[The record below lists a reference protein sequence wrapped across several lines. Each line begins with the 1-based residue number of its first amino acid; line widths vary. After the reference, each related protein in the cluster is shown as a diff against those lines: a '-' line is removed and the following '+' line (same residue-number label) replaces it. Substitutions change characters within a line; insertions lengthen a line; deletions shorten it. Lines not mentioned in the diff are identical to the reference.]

1 MFGFNDVVG
10 QEAVKQRL
18 RKEVQEG
25 RIAHALLLCGA
36 SGTGKLPLAL
46 AYARYVCCPHRTAED
61 ACGTCPS
68 CVKWNKLVHPDVHFT
83 FPVIKKNS
91 TKAAVSDDYL
101 SAWRMLLTHSPYFSY
116 DQWLE
121 ELNVGTSQPYIY
133 KDESENISHKLS
145 LKSSEGGYKISLI
158 WLPEKMYKDN
168 AFGNKLLKLLE
179 EPPAQTLF
187 LLVSD
192 APEMLLPTILSRTQR
207 IHVPPVA
214 EADIAR
220 TLQNHYGIAPADA
233 LRIAHIANGSFVK
246 ALESIHT
253 NEENRQF
260 FDLFVGLMRLAYQ
273 RKIKEMKEWSEQVAG
288 IGRERQKRLL
298 EYAQRMIRENF
309 VYNFRQPQMNYL
321 TTDEEHFAVRFAPFI
336 NERNVAG
343 IVHELTE
350 AQVHIEQNV
359 NAKMVF
365 FDFALKM
372 IVLIKNR

>member
-1 MFGFNDVVG
+1 MFSFKEVIG

-18 RKEVQEG
+18 RNEVREG

-46 AYARYVCCPHRTAED
+46 AYARYICCPHRNGED

-83 FPVIKKNS
+83 FPVFKKGS
-91 TKAAVSDDYL
+91 GKPAISDDYL
-101 SAWRMLLTHSPYFSY
+101 PAWRNLLIHSPYFSY
-116 DQWLE
+116 NQWME
-121 ELNVGTSQPYIY
+121 ELGADNKQTYIY
-133 KDESENISHKLS
+133 TDESENINHKLS

-192 APEMLLPTILSRTQR
+192 APEQLLATILSRTQR
-207 IHVPPVA
+207 INVPLLE
-214 EADIAR
+214 EADISLA
-220 TLQNHYGIAPADA
+220 LQQQYGIAAPDA
-233 LRIAHIANGSFVK
+233 ARIAHIANGSFVK

-253 NEENRQF
+253 NEEERLF
-260 FDLFVGLMRLAYQ
+260 FDLFVSLMRLSYQ
-273 RKIKEMKEWSEQVAG
+273 RKIKEMKLWSEQVAG
-288 IGRERQKRLL
+288 MGRERQKSLL

-309 VYNFRQPQMNYL
+309 IHNFHRPEMNYL
-321 TTDEEHFAVRFAPFI
+321 TTEEENFAVRFAPFI
-336 NERNVAG
+336 NERNVMG
-343 IVHELTE
+343 MMEELSE
-350 AQVHIEQNV
+350 AQAHIEQNV